1 MHGGMHMGKL
11 LAEALW
17 PKARRRILG
26 SLRALLEDLKRYRDS
41 ERYQQVQKSIEAI
54 TTKPEQPP
62 SPGPRQPVALAREE
76 QSPIAPSPL

>member
-1 MHGGMHMGKL
+1 MQMGKL

-41 ERYQQVQKSIEAI
+41 ERYQQVQKSIEAVS
-54 TTKPEQPP
+54 TKTEQPAA
-62 SPGPRQPVALAREE
+62 PGKE
-76 QSPIAPSPL
+76 